1 MCATGRLSVHSSPA
15 LQRNRRERTRL
26 LAQRDRLG
34 NRSKFTAAAIERA
47 TRRIA
52 ALAVEIAVI
61 DRQLGEL
68 ADEADR

>member
-1 MCATGRLSVHSSPA
+1 MSDRAA
-15 LQRNRRERTRL
+15 RERRRL

-52 ALAVEIAVI
+52 ALAVEIAAI
-61 DRQLGEL
+61 DAAIVALDDGAER
-68 ADEADR
+68 